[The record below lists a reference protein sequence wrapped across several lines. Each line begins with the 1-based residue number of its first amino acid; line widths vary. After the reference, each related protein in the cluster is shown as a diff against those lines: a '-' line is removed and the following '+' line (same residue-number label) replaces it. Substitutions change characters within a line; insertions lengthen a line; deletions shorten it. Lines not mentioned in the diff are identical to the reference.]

1 MSISVLVNT
10 AQVRQRS
17 MENATRTLRKLAVG
31 DDSNVGTLLSQGN
44 IKGAT
49 QLASAVLSVLSAD
62 SNDDFK
68 LKEKIQVIS
77 KH

>member
-44 IKGAT
+44 VKGAT